1 VAWLATSI
9 VLVLLLLAGCGG
21 DHGGNGNAKG
31 SERSTAAERGGGEKG
46 GEAGEEEGG
55 EAGERERAL
64 KGIPHADRVAFF
76 QLGNAIGDLSTTA
89 SVVSVKGLV
98 RRHDTLA
105 LRRLQSSVRSLR
117 PRNGQLRRLRR
128 QVLLALKQAVRARR
142 TAPIARRSAPKLLAR
157 SNTLFKRLQLYVKS
171 HPGIGALVPE

>member
-1 VAWLATSI
+1 MAWLATCAVI
-9 VLVLLLLAGCGG
+9 LLLLAGCGG
-21 DHGGNGNAKG
+21 DHGGHGTG
-31 SERSTAAERGGGEKG
+31 SKASSAAERASEEKS
-46 GEAGEEEGG
+46 GEAGEEGEGG

-89 SVVSVKGLV
+89 SVVSVKHLV

-117 PRNGQLRRLRR
+117 PRNAQLRGLRR
-128 QVLLALKQAVRARR
+128 DVITALVEAVRARR
-142 TAPIARRSAPKLLAR
+142 TVASARRTAPKLLGR
-157 SNTLFKRLQLYVKS
+157 SNGLFKRLQIYVKS
-171 HPGIGALVPE
+171 HPGVGALVPE